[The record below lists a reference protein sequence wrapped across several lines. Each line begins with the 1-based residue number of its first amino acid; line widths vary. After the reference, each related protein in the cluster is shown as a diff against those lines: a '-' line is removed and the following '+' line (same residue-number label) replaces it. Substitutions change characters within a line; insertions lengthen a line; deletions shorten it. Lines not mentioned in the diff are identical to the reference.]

1 MRQEN
6 HVDTFHAIMDKLRVM
21 EDKLNRHSELLRDLK
36 AVRER
41 DGYLDIVEVARLF
54 RVEQKTIYNWVC
66 AGKIPSKK
74 LNGRLLFPRLQIEKL
89 IDGK

>member
-1 MRQEN
+1 M
-6 HVDTFHAIMDKLRVM
+6 DTFHAIMDKLRVM
-21 EDKLNRHSELLRDLK
+21 EDKLNRHSELLRELK

-54 RVEQKTIYNWVC
+54 RVEQKTVYNWVC

-89 IDGK
+89 IEGT

>member
-1 MRQEN
+1 M
-6 HVDTFHAIMDKLRVM
+6 DTFHAIMDKLRVM

-54 RVEQKTIYNWVC
+54 RVEQKTVYNWVC

>member
-21 EDKLNRHSELLRDLK
+21 EDKLNRHSELLRELK

-54 RVEQKTIYNWVC
+54 RVEQKTVYNWVC

-89 IDGK
+89 IEGT

>member
-1 MRQEN
+1 MIQEN
-6 HVDTFHAIMDKLRVM
+6 HVDTFHEIMDKLRVM

-36 AVRER
+36 TMNER

-54 RVEQKTIYNWVC
+54 RVEQKTVYNWVC